1 MIKGLQ
7 NLMLRME
14 SVLMDAIRNHLYAEV
29 QDFVQVQLREPMRK
43 SIKKKSEVIRRCVLA
58 RLLCDSLSVLF
69 MKIILEQLKMNF
81 IFKIIFIIGIFLD

>member
-14 SVLMDAIRNHLYAEV
+14 SVLMDAIRNHLYAET

-43 SIKKKSEVIRRCVLA
+43 SVKKKSEVVRRYVVSRLCIFTVL
-58 RLLCDSLSVLF
+58 RP
-69 MKIILEQLKMNF
+69 
-81 IFKIIFIIGIFLD
+81 